1 MIEWWSP
8 EIDIYIY
15 IIYIWYI
22 YDIYIYM
29 MSYFEV
35 HQKLIYDMT
44 CIDMLTIPGM
54 DPIGIWDLLSLFL
67 NIQYICICHI
77 LKITPSRNSFTIEDI
92 QTWLCDTFWTTL
104 WSAEVPYG
112 AWGCHSAPKKNQP
125 ELITPCYTMIYHV
138 PMAHS
143 PTPSVPCINHRIPDS
158 FASAS
163 LQRPADFMGTA
174 LATTTHRHEAAPA
187 LAGNL

>member
-1 MIEWWSP
+1 
-8 EIDIYIY
+8 
-15 IIYIWYI
+15 
-22 YDIYIYM
+22 

-112 AWGCHSAPKKNQP
+112 AWGCHSAPQKNQP

-163 LQRPADFMGTA
+163 SPKTCWFHGHSTGYDYASTRSSTGLGWKSVAFVLDKD
-174 LATTTHRHEAAPA
+174 THLPSGW
-187 LAGNL
+187 LT